1 VARIVL
7 FALAVMAAAVA
18 VPFAG
23 ASQLIDR
30 NAVGVTLSVN
40 AKGEALL
47 TYTKGGK
54 VKRVLA
60 WGAVDAVAPTDD
72 APQTEL
78 KLDYAGG
85 WGKYYANDP
94 AVKALQARYHRLKR
108 SGRPYLRSPTVKQLS
123 AKSAFARTYATKSFG
138 GSCPK
143 YTGPAL
149 AWFVTACTA
158 PDGSHWA
165 VQRWQRALPNYGI
178 APNATQSV
186 WELRLSHWTTDL
198 PVLTIAMDWSWHRWD
213 HLFGTYTYR
222 GAPVYGFHSTST
234 GQPLDA
240 FGRNLYVDTLD
251 SAYGPGWKRENSFLT
266 HKPTGAFCYSVN
278 PHGSRPAGKG
288 TEYRATVQGPG
299 VTPDVMWE
307 GVPLGAYDKA
317 ADETLNASIADLHDT
332 LCRPN

>member
-1 VARIVL
+1 MTKGDLWHASGM
-7 FALAVMAAAVA
+7 FALAVVVAAIAA
-18 VPFAG
+18 PFAG

-30 NAVGVTLSVN
+30 NAVGVKLTVN

-47 TYTKGGK
+47 TYKKGGK
-54 VKRVLA
+54 VMRVLA

-94 AVKALQARYHRLKR
+94 AVKKLQANYQRLKR
-108 SGRPYLRSPTVKQLS
+108 SGQPYLTSPTVKQLS
-123 AKSAFARTYATKSFG
+123 AKSAFARNYATKSFG

-165 VQRWQRALPNYGI
+165 VQSWQRALPNYGLD
-178 APNATQSV
+178 ANATQSV

-198 PVLTIAMDWSWHRWD
+198 PAADDPDGLVV
-213 HLFGTYTYR
+213 
-222 GAPVYGFHSTST
+222 APVGSPLRHVHLPRPARSTASPRPRPASRSTPSAATSTST
-234 GQPLDA
+234 RSTRRTARAG
-240 FGRNLYVDTLD
+240 
-251 SAYGPGWKRENSFLT
+251 SART
-266 HKPTGAFCYSVN
+266 
-278 PHGSRPAGKG
+278 
-288 TEYRATVQGPG
+288 
-299 VTPDVMWE
+299 
-307 GVPLGAYDKA
+307 
-317 ADETLNASIADLHDT
+317 AS
-332 LCRPN
+332 